1 MKRANQK
8 SNMMKKT
15 FTDFQKTNEW
25 ILMSFVEQQSY
36 QFNMEMEIRYQI
48 HREIYF
54 KEFGVYFPTDI
65 ISAQEIRDMR
75 KLTKE
80 ISIKVERE
88 MNDINGLNSFK
99 KSANKPKQANLNC
112 LFS

>member
-36 QFNMEMEIRYQI
+36 QFNMEMEIRYQRN
-48 HREIYF
+48 REIYF
-54 KEFGVYFPTDI
+54 EEFGVYFQNDI
-65 ISAQEIRDMR
+65 ISAEEIRNMR

-88 MNDINGLNSFK
+88 MSEVNGLNSFK
-99 KSANKPKQANLNC
+99 KSSNKPKQANLNC